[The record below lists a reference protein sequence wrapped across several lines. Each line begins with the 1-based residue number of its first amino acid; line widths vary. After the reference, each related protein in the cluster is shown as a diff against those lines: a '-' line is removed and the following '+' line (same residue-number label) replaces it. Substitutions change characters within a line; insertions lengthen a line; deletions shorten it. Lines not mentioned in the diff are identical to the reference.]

1 MKMVL
6 AALLLAAMQAGET
19 PKPRKVRLRVAGA
32 QIPVVRDI
40 GKNVEAISR
49 AIEYAAREKADVL
62 VTPEGSLSGYVH
74 DFDAA
79 ATERA
84 LEQVV
89 RKAREAKVA
98 LVLGTCFE
106 EADGQRYDEQ
116 RFYDKDGVFLG
127 FHAKILLG
135 RRVADPAGSKG
146 EIDFFKSK
154 PLRSFNLGGLTV
166 GGLVCNDL
174 WANPEWTPMDDPHLS
189 QKLAAVGARVIF
201 HSVNAGLN
209 EGEELALN
217 RTYHETNLKM
227 RARSGRLWIVTVDA
241 ADPNGKLA
249 SQAPSGVLD
258 PEGQWAV
265 QVEPKGEQFFSWTIE
280 LEK

>member
-1 MKMVL
+1 MAMKMAL
-6 AALLLAAMQAGET
+6 AALLLAAMRVEGQNPE
-19 PKPRKVRLRVAGA
+19 KVRLRVAGA
-32 QIPVVRDI
+32 QIPVSRDI
-40 GKNVEAISR
+40 RKNVEAISR
-49 AIEYAAREKADVL
+49 AIDYAAREKADVL

-79 ATERA
+79 DTERA

-98 LVLGTCFE
+98 LVLGTAFE
-106 EADGQRYDEQ
+106 EADGQRYDQQ
-116 RFYDKDGVFLG
+116 RFYDKNGVFLG

-135 RRVADPAGSKG
+135 QRVADPGTKA

-154 PLRSFNLGGLTV
+154 PLRAFDLGGLKV

-189 QKLAAVGARVIF
+189 QKLARVGARVIF
-201 HSVNAGLN
+201 HSANAGLN
-209 EGEELALN
+209 KGEELALN
-217 RTYHETNLKM
+217 RAYHETNLKM

-241 ADPNGKLA
+241 ADPDGKLA
-249 SQAPSGVLD
+249 GQAPSGVMD
-258 PEGQWAV
+258 PTGKWAV
-265 QVEPKGEQFFSWTIE
+265 QVEPKGERFFSWTIE
-280 LEK
+280 LEM